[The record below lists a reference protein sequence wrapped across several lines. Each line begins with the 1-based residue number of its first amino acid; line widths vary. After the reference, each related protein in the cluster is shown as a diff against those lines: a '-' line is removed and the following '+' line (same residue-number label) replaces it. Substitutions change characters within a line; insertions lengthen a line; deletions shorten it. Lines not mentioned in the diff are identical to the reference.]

1 MHLITPRAGAVCPSL
16 HRLYVTPLLKIVV
29 LRSVV
34 LPVVIIISLDAKNLS
49 DRKRKHKLL
58 SPYLN
63 TEQYSYQDTK
73 YLKYFT

>member
-1 MHLITPRAGAVCPSL
+1 MHLITPHAGTVCPSL

-29 LRSVV
+29 LHSVV

-49 DRKRKHKLL
+49 DCKGKHKLS

-63 TEQYSYQDTK
+63 TQQHSHQDTK